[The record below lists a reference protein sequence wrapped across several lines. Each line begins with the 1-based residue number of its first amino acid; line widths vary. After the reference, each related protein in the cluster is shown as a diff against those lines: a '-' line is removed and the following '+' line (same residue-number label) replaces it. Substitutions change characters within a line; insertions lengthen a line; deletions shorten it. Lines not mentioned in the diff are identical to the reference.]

1 MSYSVCENN
10 PMSPGAIF
18 ELKIHLNAFVAVAS
32 HWGDY
37 SAPRTPELVS
47 EAASRQG
54 GEGEGM
60 NGKVMASRKEKEG
73 EGDGSVPHFFCAI

>member
-54 GEGEGM
+54 GEGRG
-60 NGKVMASRKEKEG
+60 
-73 EGDGSVPHFFCAI
+73 